1 MKQLWYGAM
10 LGICCLAGAMGAK
23 NLAITYFM
31 VNGKLYFTLD
41 NKNQLYQ
48 EDLKPAKKV
57 PSVQGSNATYNLY
70 KLNQTP
76 SNFDRFK
83 DYLKN
88 GYVKISYIE
97 NKLGTTSSAQ
107 KLLEEDNLELIAK
120 KLNYEKYQQLPEEKI
135 KLEEQVMEE
144 LAKMADQLKEEEEL
158 ERLTREAEK
167 EQLKE
172 DKKLEKELKKLEKK
186 TKKELLKEELK
197 IKQELRRLEKEA
209 KQEDQKK

>member
-1 MKQLWYGAM
+1 MKQLWYGVM
-10 LGICCLAGAMGAK
+10 LSISCLAGAIGAK
-23 NLAITYFM
+23 NLAITYF
-31 VNGKLYFTLD
+31 VADGKLYFTLD

-57 PSVQGSNATYNLY
+57 PSVQGNNATYNLY
-70 KLNQTP
+70 KLNQKP
-76 SNFDRFK
+76 SNFDQFK

-107 KLLEEDNLELIAK
+107 KLLEEDNLELVAK
-120 KLNYEKYQQLPEEKI
+120 KLNYKNYLQLPEEKI

-144 LAKMADQLKEEEEL
+144 LAKMADQIESEKELK
-158 ERLTREAEK
+158 RLTEESEK

-172 DKKLEKELKKLEKK
+172 DRELDKELKKLEKK
-186 TKKELLKEELK
+186 TKKELLKEEQEIKKELK
-197 IKQELRRLEKEA
+197 RLEKEA
-209 KQEDQKK
+209 KREEQKK